1 MSLVEPPPLT
11 RDIPSLFASEA
22 TTMSNPTTI
31 SSRSNGVAP
40 SARAARITAASPPII
55 ELRAVTKIY
64 QLGEAS
70 VRALAGVSLSI
81 AAGEFV
87 AIMGPSGSGKSTL
100 MNLVGCLDG
109 PTSGSYR
116 LAGQEVGGLTRSDLA
131 TVRNR
136 VLGFVFQSF
145 NLLARTSAR
154 ENVELPLLYA
164 GVSGPQRRARAEQA
178 LVSVGLGSRMLHVPN
193 QLSGGQQ
200 QRVAIARAL
209 VNRPRVLL
217 ADEPTGNLDS
227 RTSLEIM
234 ALFQRLSRAGI
245 TIVLVTHE
253 PEIAAFASRVL
264 VIRDGHVVSDRT
276 QAAQAASPAQE
287 VS

>member
-1 MSLVEPPPLT
+1 MLSLAPE
-11 RDIPSLFASEA
+11 SASH
-22 TTMSNPTTI
+22 
-31 SSRSNGVAP
+31 
-40 SARAARITAASPPII
+40 PII
-55 ELRAVTKIY
+55 TLRDVTKVY
-64 QLGEAS
+64 RLGEAS
-70 VRALAGVSLSI
+70 VRALAGVNLSI
-81 AAGEFV
+81 EPGEFV

-116 LAGQEVGGLTRSDLA
+116 LAGQEVNGLSRAELA
-131 TVRNR
+131 AVRNR

-145 NLLARTSAR
+145 NLLSKTSAR

-164 GVSGPQRRARAEQA
+164 GVSGSERRARAEKA
-178 LVSVGLGSRMLHVPN
+178 LASVGLASRMNHVPN

-217 ADEPTGNLDS
+217 ADEPTGNLDT

-253 PEIAAFASRVL
+253 PDIAAHASRVL
-264 VIRDGHVVSDRT
+264 VIRDGRVVSDRS
-276 QAAQAASPAQE
+276 QSPLDAVPVSLKE
-287 VS
+287 VRQ